1 MTRLLLRLF
10 VNRYDDTDSPAVR
23 AAVGR
28 LAGVTGI
35 VCNALL
41 FLFKFILGIISGSVA
56 VMADAANNLSD
67 VSSSVITL
75 VAFRISQK
83 PADRDHP
90 YGHARYEYLAGLAVA
105 FLILLIGS
113 QLVVNSLERIITPT
127 NVTVSAVGLVILVVS
142 VLFKLWMSLFF
153 RKLGTH
159 IHSTALHA
167 TSVDCR
173 NDVLA
178 TAAVLISCA
187 VQFLFHVNIDAYIG
201 LAVAAFILY
210 SGFNVAK
217 ETISPLLGAQADA
230 ALVEKLETLLQAHD
244 KVLGIHDLLI
254 HDYGPG
260 RCFATVHA
268 EIGLEDDPMTAH
280 DILDS
285 LERAALQEMNV
296 RLVIHYDPVDTSDPL
311 QRTLRQ
317 TVTAIVKDIDERFSV
332 HDFRLFRD
340 ETPLRVMFDLAVP
353 FGTEHVDDIKA
364 QIDDALCA
372 QGVSCITDIDFD
384 TRDT

>member
-1 MTRLLLRLF
+1 MTRLLLRMF
-10 VNRYDDTDSPAVR
+10 IKHHDDTDSPAVR

-28 LAGVTGI
+28 LAGITGI
-35 VCNALL
+35 VCNVLL
-41 FLFKFILGIISGSVA
+41 FLFKLMLGIVSGSVA

-113 QLVVNSLERIITPT
+113 QLVVNSFERIITPT
-127 NVTVSAVGLVILVVS
+127 TVTISAVSLVILVVS
-142 VLFKLWMSLFF
+142 VLVKLWMSLFF

-159 IHSTALHA
+159 IRSTALKA
-167 TSVDCR
+167 TAVDCR

-178 TAAVLISCA
+178 TTAVLVSCLIQY
-187 VQFLFHVNIDAYIG
+187 VFHVNIDAYIG
-201 LAVAAFILY
+201 LAVATFILY

-217 ETISPLLGAQADA
+217 DTISPLLGAQADA
-230 ALVEKLETLLQAHD
+230 ELVERLETLLQTHD

-268 EIGLEDDPMTAH
+268 EISCEDDPMTAH
-280 DILDS
+280 DILDG
-285 LERAALQEMNV
+285 LERAALHEMNV
-296 RLVIHYDPVDTSDPL
+296 RLVIHYDPIDTSDPL

-317 TVTAIVKDIDERFSV
+317 TVTAIVGEIDERFSV
-332 HDFRLFRD
+332 HDFRLLRD

-353 FGTEHVDDIKA
+353 YDTKQFDDIKQ

-372 QGVSCITDIDFD
+372 KGIACITDIDFD
-384 TRDT
+384 TREA